1 MLITEKNQYSK
12 SGYHPDSTLKTHF
25 HISKIRKSDKI
36 VKKGKSVENLG
47 GVNRGP
53 LRINRGSTGDQQGIN
68 RGIVNKA
75 SNQSNSVNTNQYQ
88 NS

>member
-1 MLITEKNQYSK
+1 MLITEKNQYPK

-36 VKKGKSVENLG
+36 VKKGKSVENLRG

-53 LRINRGSTGDQQGIN
+53 LRDQQ
-68 RGIVNKA
+68 A
-75 SNQSNSVNTNQYQ
+75 
-88 NS
+88 